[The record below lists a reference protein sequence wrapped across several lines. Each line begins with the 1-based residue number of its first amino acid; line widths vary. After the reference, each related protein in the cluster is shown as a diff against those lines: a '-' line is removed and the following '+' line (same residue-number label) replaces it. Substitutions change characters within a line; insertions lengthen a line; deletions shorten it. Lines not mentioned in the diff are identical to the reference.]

1 MKYVIVGGV
10 AGGATAAARIRRN
23 TEEAEIIL
31 FEKGEYISYA
41 NCGLPYYIGGV
52 IADREKL
59 FVQTPQAF
67 GRRFNLD
74 VRVQSEV
81 VAIHPSEKTV
91 DIRTSDGKTYS
102 ETYDQLLLS
111 PGASPVRP
119 PLHGI
124 DHEGIFTLRNV
135 NDTDR
140 IKEYLQ
146 SHSVKRA
153 VIIGA
158 GFIGLEM
165 AENLQETGAE
175 VAIVEM
181 ANQVMAPID
190 FSMASLVH
198 EHLLQKGVRLYL
210 EQAVASF
217 ERTADGLE
225 VVFKSGEKL
234 GADMVMLSIGVRAN
248 TVLASEAGLELGEM
262 RGIKVDDYLQTS
274 DPHIYAVGDA
284 IEFRHPV
291 TEKPWLNF
299 LAGPANRQARIV
311 ADNMVFGNK
320 IKYEGAVGTSIAK
333 VFDMT
338 VAASGLPAK
347 RLKQVGIDYLSAT
360 IHPAS
365 HAGYYPDALPMT
377 VKITFSPKDGKLL
390 GAQIVGYNGV
400 DKRIDE
406 FSQVIKHQG
415 TIYDLM
421 TLEQAYAPPF
431 SSAKDPVAVAG
442 YVAGNILNGKM
453 QPLYWREL
461 RDADL
466 SKVTLIDVRT
476 PDEFALGALK
486 GAVNIPLDDMRGRI
500 KEIPTDKPVYLYCG
514 VGLRGYLAS
523 NILLQNGYKEV
534 KNLVG
539 GLKLYK
545 AATAPLPTPKAFSNG
560 ASAVEN
566 SSSACP
572 SERLLHTVTPSVRT
586 VKVDACGISCPGP
599 IMKLKKNM
607 EELADGER
615 LEIIATDAGFP
626 RDAEAWCQTT
636 GNRFVSVESGVGKY
650 QVVVEK
656 KTREAC
662 PTQVCKE
669 DKGKTF
675 IMFSDDLDKV
685 LATFVLANGAVATGH
700 KVTIFFTFWGLN
712 AIKKIEKPKVE
723 KDIFGKM
730 FGMMLPSSSL
740 KLKLSKMNMGG
751 MGTRMMRYIMN
762 KKNIESLESLRSQA
776 IQNGVEFIACQ
787 MSMDVM
793 GVKREELLDN
803 VTIGGVAT
811 YMNRAEQ
818 ANVNLF
824 I

>member
-23 TEEAEIIL
+23 TEDAEIIL

-52 IADREKL
+52 IAEREKL

-67 GRRFNLD
+67 GKRFRID

-81 VAIHPSEKTV
+81 VAIHPAEKKV
-91 DIRTSDGKTYS
+91 DVRTADGRIYS
-102 ETYDQLLLS
+102 ESYDKLLLS

-119 PLHGI
+119 PLPGI
-124 DHEGIFTLRNV
+124 DNEGIFTLRNV
-135 NDTDR
+135 NDTDA
-140 IKEYLQ
+140 IKNYLHQ
-146 SHSVKRA
+146 HKVKRA

-165 AENLQETGAE
+165 AENLQEAGAE
-175 VAIVEM
+175 VAVVEM

-217 ERTADGLE
+217 ERNADGLE
-225 VVFKSGEKL
+225 VIFKSGERL
-234 GADMVMLSIGVRAN
+234 SADMVLLSIGVRPN
-248 TVLASEAGLELGEM
+248 TGLASEAGIELGEM
-262 RGIKVDDYLQTS
+262 RGIKVNDYLQTS
-274 DPHIYAVGDA
+274 HSDIYAVGDA
-284 IEFRHPV
+284 IEFRHPI
-291 TEKPWLNF
+291 TGKPWLNY

-320 IKYEGAVGTSIAK
+320 VKYEGAIGTSIAK

-347 RLKQVGIDYLSAT
+347 RLKQAGIDYLSAT
-360 IHPAS
+360 IHSGS
-365 HAGYYPDALPMT
+365 HAGYYPDALQMSI
-377 VKITFSPKDGKLL
+377 KITFSPVDGKLL

-421 TLEQAYAPPF
+421 ALEQAYAPPF

-453 QPLYWREL
+453 KPLYWREL
-461 RDADL
+461 KDADL
-466 SKVTLIDVRT
+466 SKVTLVDVRT

-486 GAVNIPLDDMRGRI
+486 GAVNIPLDDMRERMR
-500 KEIPTDKPVYLYCG
+500 EIPKDKPVYLYCG

-534 KNLVG
+534 KNLIG

-545 AATAPLPTPKAFSNG
+545 AAIAELPVPTGFSNTG
-560 ASAVEN
+560 SLDICHSEQSKEAVN
-566 SSSACP
+566 IPYS
-572 SERLLHTVTPSVRT
+572 TI
-586 VKVDACGISCPGP
+586 KVDACGISCPGP

-607 EELADGER
+607 EQLTDGER

-636 GNRFVSVESGVGKY
+636 GNRFVSANSEAGKY
-650 QVVVEK
+650 RVIIEK
-656 KTREAC
+656 NTPQSC
-662 PTQVCKE
+662 PTEVCKE
-669 DKGKTF
+669 EKGKTF

-685 LATFVLANGAVATGH
+685 LATFVLANGAAATGK

-712 AIKKIEKPKVE
+712 AIKKLDKPAVK
-723 KDIFGKM
+723 KDFFGKM
-730 FGMMLPSSSL
+730 FSMMLPSNSL

-751 MGTRMMRYIMN
+751 MGSKMMRYIMN
-762 KKNIESLESLRSQA
+762 KKNIESLEALRSQA